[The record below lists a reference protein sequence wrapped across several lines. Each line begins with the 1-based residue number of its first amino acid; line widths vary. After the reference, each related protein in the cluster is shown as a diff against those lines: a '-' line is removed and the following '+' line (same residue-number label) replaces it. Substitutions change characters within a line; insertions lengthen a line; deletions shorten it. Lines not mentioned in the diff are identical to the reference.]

1 MDETKLTVEKAIK
14 DGQRAWEEGI
24 QRLGSQKRFLSSQ
37 FCRVVRQN
45 GWEDGWMWQRHQRRI
60 RNGKSCRAQPVSNK
74 SLLEGTAS
82 TTVAFAPVSKKEAR
96 QPEMAIGVI
105 EQPRLNQ
112 LLKHPLA
119 IISYV
124 PRELALFAAGA
135 VAGAAAKT
143 VTAPLDRIKLLM
155 QAERC
160 FSCSDP
166 IHNKLSTPK
175 FCKDSNLF
183 SEWRLLA
190 VIAVSNFY
198 LGYCKI
204 TPSSCLSKD
213 LQFMYL

>member
-24 QRLGSQKRFLSSQ
+24 QRLSSQKRFLSSQ

-45 GWEDGWMWQRHQRRI
+45 GWEDGWMWQRQQRRI
-60 RNGKSCRAQPVSNK
+60 RNGKSCRVQPVSNK

-155 QAERC
+155 QVHGIQMVQEGSKRGIGFLEVNTSKVVLQESQSLYTTQNAC
-160 FSCSDP
+160 
-166 IHNKLSTPK
+166 
-175 FCKDSNLF
+175 
-183 SEWRLLA
+183 
-190 VIAVSNFY
+190 SNF
-198 LGYCKI
+198 LH
-204 TPSSCLSKD
+204 
-213 LQFMYL
+213 